1 MRQTVKKWGNSL
13 ALRLPA
19 SVAEAARLV
28 EDQEVDVTVDEQGKI
43 VVESTATADNFDFD
57 LFVASIVA
65 DEVPSLV
72 DIGEP
77 RGRELG
83 GDEDPYEFNVSRPA
97 HAAEEFV
104 AKQVVKGTILRK
116 SKAGSRQKEY
126 S

>member
-19 SVAEAARLV
+19 TVAEAARLV
-28 EDQEVDVTVDEQGKI
+28 EDQEVEVSVDGQGKI

-65 DEVPSLV
+65 EDVPPLV

-77 RGRELG
+77 LGRELG
-83 GDEDPYEFNVSRPA
+83 GDEDPYHFNQCQPA
-97 HAAEEFV
+97 HASVEYV
-104 AKQVVKGTILRK
+104 AKQVVKGTDSRK
-116 SKAGSRQKEY
+116 LKAGSRQKEY
-126 S
+126 I

>member
-19 SVAEAARLV
+19 SVAEAARLA
-28 EDQEVDVTVDEQGKI
+28 EDQEVEVTVDGQGKI

-65 DEVPSLV
+65 EEIPSLV

-77 RGRELG
+77 RGHELG
-83 GDEDPYEFNVSRPA
+83 GNEDPYRINQRRPA
-97 HAAEEFV
+97 RVAVKHV
-104 AKQVVKGTILRK
+104 AKRSAK
-116 SKAGSRQKEY
+116 STGSTSLKAGSRQKEFL
-126 S
+126 

>member
-19 SVAEAARLV
+19 SVAEAARLS
-28 EDQEVDVTVDEQGKI
+28 EDQEVDVTVDKHGKI

-57 LFVASIVA
+57 LFVASIA
-65 DEVPSLV
+65 AAEVPALV

-83 GDEDPYEFNVSRPA
+83 GDEDPYEINLSRPA
-97 HAAEEFV
+97 HTTENLWPS
-104 AKQVVKGTILRK
+104 KL
-116 SKAGSRQKEY
+116 SKAQS
-126 S
+126 